1 MNHKQSV
8 ILIIDDEQS
17 VRKSIRAYLEGHN
30 YAVLETASGRD
41 GLALCV
47 GGHIDLVLLD
57 VGMPGLSG
65 LDVLRKLRNRIPL
78 LPVLMISGKKDL
90 EEALDSMRL
99 GARDYL
105 TKPLGDMTLLR
116 NSIERALE
124 YVRLACE
131 TKNYREML
139 ESRVAEQTK
148 ELTVA
153 NERLRKVLESARK
166 FIGCTH
172 AEKDAHLILQEF
184 LGHMRSSGATYY
196 RVEKNSLHLIGALN
210 LEKPPEL
217 EIFFPLNKD
226 CVFKRAI
233 DSKSTAI
240 VERCASF
247 AHNSPQCPEYVKKSI
262 AVFPL
267 LDQRGEVG
275 SLIALFDKRRIDG
288 SFVPFNSQDREIGA
302 ILASCASEAL
312 RTACVVD
319 ALQTSEELVLKSQKR
334 DAIGV
339 LASGIAHDF
348 NNILSAILGYTDLS
362 LCSETCSKEV
372 QANLRQVQKAGKR
385 ARDLV
390 LQILSLSRA
399 DCSQKENVELSPVI
413 LEALDFVRA
422 SVPSSIAISKRIGT
436 DLGHVVAS
444 QDRIHQIVMN
454 LCTNAAQAMGSTGGV
469 IKVSY
474 TKVTDL
480 LEEPFELA
488 ELTGGEYVRL
498 MVGDNGS
505 GIQENFLERI
515 FDPYFTTKK
524 QGEGTGL
531 GLAVVQG
538 IVTNLAG
545 TVRVQSEFR
554 RGSAFYVYLPV
565 ADTEHDVVQ
574 EPLVKEA
581 VVVKG
586 NERILFVDDEETL
599 AEMAEQMLEH
609 LGYRSRIFTSSIE
622 ALADFERDPSQYEL
636 VITDL
641 TMPQMSG
648 VELSGRITALRPDI
662 PVILHTGYS
671 TKIDASEARAA
682 GIQSFMIKP
691 LSMAKLSRLV
701 RDVLD
706 GK

>member
-1 MNHKQSV
+1 MNHKQPA
-8 ILIIDDEQS
+8 ILIIDDEQFT
-17 VRKSIRAYLEGHN
+17 RKSIRAYLEMHS
-30 YAVLETASGRD
+30 YAVLETANGQD
-41 GLALCV
+41 GLSLCL

-57 VGMPGLSG
+57 AEVPGLDG
-65 LDVLRKLRNRIPL
+65 LDLLRELRNRAPL
-78 LPVLMISGKKDL
+78 LPVIMISEKKDL
-90 EEALDSMRL
+90 EEALDAMRL
-99 GARDYL
+99 GVRDYL
-105 TKPLGDMTLLR
+105 TKPLGDMTVLQ
-116 NSIERALE
+116 NSIERSLE
-124 YVRLACE
+124 HVRLVRE
-131 TKNYREML
+131 TKSYREML
-139 ESRVAEQTK
+139 ERRVAEQTK

-153 NERLRKVLESARK
+153 NERLRRVLESARK

-172 AEKDAHLILQEF
+172 IEKDASTILQEF
-184 LGHMRSSGATYY
+184 SDHMGSSGATFYQ
-196 RVEKNSLHLIGALN
+196 VEADKLRLVGALN

-217 EIFFPLNKD
+217 ELSFPLNEN

-233 DSKSTAI
+233 EGKSTTI
-240 VERCASF
+240 VERCTSLSYS
-247 AHNSPQCPEYVKKSI
+247 SPRCPQYVEKSI

-267 LDQRGEVG
+267 LDQGGDVI

-302 ILASCASEAL
+302 ILASCVSEAL
-312 RTACVVD
+312 RTAYVVD

-362 LCSETCSKEV
+362 LCAATCSDDVKV
-372 QANLRQVQKAGKR
+372 HLQQVRKAGKR

-399 DCSQKENVELSPVI
+399 ESSTKERVELSGVI
-413 LEALDFVRA
+413 CEALDFVRA
-422 SVPSSIAISKRIGT
+422 SVPSSIAISKRIEDG
-436 DLGHVVAS
+436 LGNVVAS

-454 LCTNAAQAMGSTGGV
+454 LCTNAAQAMEAAGGV

-474 TKVTDL
+474 SKVVDL
-480 LEEPFELA
+480 GGEPFDLP
-488 ELTGGEYVRL
+488 ELTEQEYVCL
-498 MVGDNGS
+498 MVSDNGL
-505 GIQENFLERI
+505 GIREKCLEKI

-538 IVTNLAG
+538 IVSSLGG
-545 TVRVQSEFR
+545 TIRVRSEFR
-554 RGSAFYVYLPV
+554 HGSAFYVYLPI
-565 ADTEHDVVQ
+565 AGHEVVQ
-574 EPLVKEA
+574 ELLVKEA

-599 AEMAEQMLEH
+599 AEMAEQMLDH
-609 LGYRSRIFTSSIE
+609 LGYRPRIFTNSTE
-622 ALADFERDPSQYEL
+622 ALAHFEKNSDQYEL

-641 TMPQMSG
+641 TMPSMSG
-648 VELSGRITALRPDI
+648 VELSAKITNIRPDI

-671 TKIDASEARAA
+671 TKIDAGEARAA

>member
-8 ILIIDDEQS
+8 ILIIADVQS
-17 VRKSIRAYLEGHN
+17 ARTSMRAYLEGCA
-30 YAVLETASGRD
+30 YVVLETTSGQD
-41 GLALCV
+41 GLALCL
-47 GGHIDLVLLD
+47 GGHVDLVVLD
-57 VGMPGLSG
+57 VDMSASG
-65 LDVLRKLRNRIPL
+65 DLDVLREFRNRIPL
-78 LPVLMISGKKDL
+78 LPVIVISGKKDL
-90 EEALDSMRL
+90 EIALGSMRI

-105 TKPLGDMTLLR
+105 TKPLSDTVLLK

-124 YVRLACE
+124 HVRLDRE
-131 TKNYREML
+131 TTSYREML

-148 ELTVA
+148 ELTGA
-153 NERLRKVLESARK
+153 NERLRKVLDSARK
-166 FIGCTH
+166 FINCTH
-172 AEKDAHLILQEF
+172 IEKDANMILKEF
-184 LGHMRSSGATYY
+184 MDHMRSSGATFYQ
-196 RVEKNSLHLIGALN
+196 VESSGLRLIGALN
-210 LEKPPEL
+210 LEKPPAL
-217 EIFFPLNKD
+217 EFFFPLKED
-226 CVFKRAI
+226 CVFEKVL
-233 DSKSTAI
+233 KEKCTTI

-247 AHNSPQCPEYVKKSI
+247 AHNTLQCPAYVEKSI

-267 LDQRGEVG
+267 LDKRGEVV
-275 SLIALFDKRRIDG
+275 SLVALFDKRRIDG

-312 RTACVVD
+312 RTASVSN
-319 ALQTSEELVLKSQKR
+319 ALQTSEELILKSQKR
-334 DAIGV
+334 DAIGI

-362 LCSETCSKEV
+362 LYSETCSKEI
-372 QANLRQVQKAGKR
+372 QANLQQVQKAGKR

-399 DCSQKENVELSPVI
+399 DCSQKESVELSSVI

-422 SVPSSIAISKRIGT
+422 SIPSSISIAKRIEN
-436 DLGHVVAS
+436 DLGYIVAS

-454 LCTNAAQAMGSTGGV
+454 LCTNAAQAMETTGGV

-480 LEEPFELA
+480 LDEPFDLPELVG
-488 ELTGGEYVRL
+488 EEYVCL
-498 MVGDNGS
+498 IVGDNGS
-505 GIQENFLERI
+505 GIRENFLERI

-538 IVTNLAG
+538 IVTNLGGA
-545 TVRVQSEFR
+545 VRVRSEFR
-554 RGSAFYVYLPV
+554 RGSAFYVYLPLV
-565 ADTEHDVVQ
+565 EHEVV
-574 EPLVKEA
+574 EEFA
-581 VVVKG
+581 VPETIVIKG
-586 NERILFVDDEETL
+586 KERILFVDDEETL
-599 AEMAEQMLEH
+599 AEMAEQMLKH
-609 LGYRSRIFTSSIE
+609 LGYRPRIFTSSTE
-622 ALADFERDPSQYEL
+622 ALAEFERDPTQYEL

-641 TMPQMSG
+641 TMPKMSG
-648 VELSGRITALRPDI
+648 VELSERITALRPDI

-671 TKIDASEARAA
+671 TKVDAGQARAA

>member
-1 MNHKQSV
+1 MNPKRSV

-17 VRKSIRAYLEGHN
+17 VRRSIRTYLEGHN
-30 YAVLETASGRD
+30 YAVLETASDQD
-41 GLALCV
+41 GLALSF

-57 VGMPGLSG
+57 VGVSG
-65 LDVLRKLRNRIPL
+65 LGGLGVLRELRNRAPL
-78 LPVLMISGKKDL
+78 LPVLMLSRKKDL

-105 TKPLGDMTLLR
+105 TKPLDDMVLLK

-124 YVRLACE
+124 QVRLACE
-131 TKNYREML
+131 TRKYREML

-148 ELTVA
+148 ELTIA
-153 NERLRKVLESARK
+153 NERLRRVLESARK
-166 FIGCTH
+166 FIGCSH
-172 AEKDAHLILQEF
+172 VEKDGHMILQEF
-184 LGHMRSSGATYY
+184 SDHMKCAGATFYQ
-196 RVEKNSLHLIGALN
+196 VESDGLRLISALN

-217 EIFFPLNKD
+217 EISFPLNTE
-226 CVFKRAI
+226 CVFRRAI
-233 DSKSTAI
+233 EAKNTTI
-240 VERCASF
+240 VERCVSF
-247 AHNSPQCPEYVKKSI
+247 PQYNPKCPQYVEKSI

-267 LDQRGEVG
+267 FDHQGEVV
-275 SLIALFDKRRIDG
+275 SLVALFDKRRIDG

-302 ILASCASEAL
+302 ILASCAGEAL
-312 RTACVVD
+312 RTATVVT

-362 LCSETCSKEV
+362 LCSGTCSEEV
-372 QANLRQVQKAGKR
+372 KANLQQVQKAGKR

-399 DCSQKENVELSPVI
+399 DSSSKESVELSAVI

-422 SVPSSIAISKRIGT
+422 SVPSSIAISKRIESE
-436 DLGHVVAS
+436 LGSVVAS

-454 LCTNAAQAMGSTGGV
+454 LCTNAAQAMGEAGGV
-469 IKVSY
+469 VKVSY
-474 TKVTDL
+474 TKVADL
-480 LEEPFELA
+480 LDEPFDLP
-488 ELTGGEYVRL
+488 ELTGDEYVCL
-498 MVGDNGS
+498 MVSDNGQ
-505 GIQENFLERI
+505 GMREDFLEKI

-524 QGEGTGL
+524 PGEGTGL

-538 IVTNLAG
+538 IVSNLGG
-545 TVRVQSEFR
+545 TVRVQSEYR
-554 RGSAFYVYLPV
+554 RGSSFYVYLPL
-565 ADTEHDVVQ
+565 AEHEASA
-574 EPLVKEA
+574 EPRIHETT
-581 VVVKG
+581 VVKG

-609 LGYRSRIFTSSIE
+609 LGYRPNIFTSSTE
-622 ALADFERDPSQYEL
+622 ALADFERDPHQYEL

-641 TMPQMSG
+641 TMPSMSG
-648 VELSGRITALRPDI
+648 VELSERITALRPEI

-691 LSMAKLSRLV
+691 LSMAKLSRQV